1 LELKLDQCETKMKTL
16 VGFIIIFLPLLVV
29 GGKEE
34 TSALLYLSK
43 YGYIDKDDGNRALVT
58 EDNFKDYI
66 KSAVQD
72 FQAFAGLETTGELDP
87 VTVELMGTPRCGVKD
102 KGDAE
107 PAPVLGSDAKSG
119 AYVLQGSRWQVKHLT
134 YRILTYPAP
143 GRLSNND
150 VDTAVREAFEMWEAV
165 TDLTFSRKN
174 SGTVHIEI
182 RFDKYEHGD
191 GDPFDGPGGTLAHAY
206 FPQFGGDMHVDDS
219 EYWSV
224 QSFKGTNLKQTIVH
238 ELGHSLGLS
247 HSDKR
252 EAVMAPFYRGWD
264 PHLKLSNDDV
274 KAIQSLYGLK
284 RSGSPSSSIPKASP
298 VVPRFE
304 PTFNNDNICANPTID
319 AIFLTADR
327 STYVFKGDSYWKLT
341 RDSVADGYPRKISQ
355 DWRGL
360 PSNID
365 AAFTWEST
373 KATYFIKGSKYW
385 KFVNRNPYPGYP
397 KNIKDGFPGIPN
409 NVDTAFVWSGNG
421 KIYFFK
427 NSQYWKFDPE
437 KQPHVRTDQYPK
449 SVSLWSLPDNI
460 DGAFQWDNGRTY
472 FFKSGNYWRY
482 NDRSFSVDRGDPAF
496 PRPTAQW
503 WFGCPKENHFSKGL
517 GKSGDYVVTLVNN
530 KPSPETSDDDI
541 DYGYDY
547 YDGVEPHH

>member
-1 LELKLDQCETKMKTL
+1 MLRQL
-16 VGFIIIFLPLLVV
+16 VGLLALLPLAAC
-29 GGKEE
+29 GKDE
-34 TSALLYLSK
+34 TQALLYLSK
-43 YGYIDKDDGNRALVT
+43 YGYITPKNGTQALVT
-58 EDNFKDYI
+58 EDNIKEYV
-66 KSAVQD
+66 KSAVKD
-72 FQAFAGLETTGELDP
+72 FQAFAGLNQTGELDP
-87 VTVELMGTPRCGVKD
+87 VTVELMATPRCGVRD
-102 KGDAE
+102 IIGH
-107 PAPVLGSDAKSG
+107 G
-119 AYVLQGSRWQVKHLT
+119 ATARRKKRYVLQGSRWQVKQLT
-134 YRILTYPAP
+134 YRINRYPSTF
-143 GRLSNND
+143 RLSKKD
-150 VDTAVREAFEMWEAV
+150 VDETVKKAFTMWQEA
-165 TDLTFSRKN
+165 TGLTFERKD
-174 SGTVHIEI
+174 SGSVHIEI
-182 RFDKYEHGD
+182 RFEKYEHGD

-219 EYWSV
+219 EHWSV

-274 KAIQSLYGLK
+274 KAIQSLYGRK

-341 RDSVADGYPRKISQ
+341 RDSVADGYPRKIAQ

-385 KFVNRNPYPGYP
+385 KFVNMNPYPGYP
-397 KNIKDGFPGIPN
+397 KDIKDGFPGIPN

-437 KQPHVRTDQYPK
+437 KQPHVRSDQYPK
-449 SVSLWSLPDNI
+449 DVSLWGLPGNME
-460 DGAFQWDNGRTY
+460 GALQWDNGRTY

-482 NDRSFSVDRGDPAF
+482 DDRNFRVDRGDPPF

-503 WFGCPKENHFSKGL
+503 WFGCPQSNNFSKAL
-517 GKSGDYVVTLVNN
+517 EKADDAVVALVQNALVKEKEEDVDGDYNYVG
-530 KPSPETSDDDI
+530 
-541 DYGYDY
+541 DYDL
-547 YDGVEPHH
+547 VEPIHK

>member
-1 LELKLDQCETKMKTL
+1 MLRQL
-16 VGFIIIFLPLLVV
+16 VGLLALLPLAAC
-29 GGKEE
+29 GKDE
-34 TSALLYLSK
+34 TQALLYLSK
-43 YGYIDKDDGNRALVT
+43 YGYITPKNGTQALVT
-58 EDNFKDYI
+58 EDNIKEYV
-66 KSAVQD
+66 KSAVKD
-72 FQAFAGLETTGELDP
+72 FQAFAGLNQTGELDP
-87 VTVELMGTPRCGVKD
+87 VTVELMATPRCGVRD
-102 KGDAE
+102 IIGH
-107 PAPVLGSDAKSG
+107 G
-119 AYVLQGSRWQVKHLT
+119 ATARRKKRYVLQGSRWQVKQLT
-134 YRILTYPAP
+134 YRINRYPSTF
-143 GRLSNND
+143 RLSKKD
-150 VDTAVREAFEMWEAV
+150 VDETVKKAFTMWQEA
-165 TDLTFSRKN
+165 TGLTFERKD
-174 SGTVHIEI
+174 SGSVHIEI
-182 RFDKYEHGD
+182 RFEKYEHGD

-219 EYWSV
+219 EHWSV

-274 KAIQSLYGLK
+274 KAIQSLYGRK

-341 RDSVADGYPRKISQ
+341 RDSVADGYPRKIAQ

-385 KFVNRNPYPGYP
+385 KFVNMNPYPGYP
-397 KNIKDGFPGIPN
+397 KDIKDGFPGIPN

-449 SVSLWSLPDNI
+449 SVNLWGLPDNI
-460 DGAFQWDNGRTY
+460 DGALQWDNGRTY
-472 FFKSGNYWRY
+472 FFKGGDYWRY

-496 PRPTAQW
+496 PRPTAEW

-517 GKSGDYVVTLVNN
+517 GSSSDYVVTLLNTQ
-530 KPSPETSDDDI
+530 PSPEASDADI
-541 DYGYDY
+541 DYTGYDDY
-547 YDGVEPHH
+547 YDGSEPRH